1 MGLLDF
7 VKQAGEKVWDAV
19 SGHDDSDKSGKLKE
33 HIRSLGLPGA
43 ESVEASVAD
52 DGTVTLKGNVSSQE
66 VKEKILVAAGN
77 VEGVSK
83 VDDQLK
89 VSAEESKHESTY
101 YTVKSG
107 DTLSAISHAVYG
119 TGNKYQSIFDAN
131 KPMLKSPD
139 KIYPGQVLII
149 PKSD

>member
-19 SGHDDSDKSGKLKE
+19 SGHDDSDKSEKLKE

-43 ESVEASVAD
+43 ESVETTVAD
-52 DGTVTLKGNVSSQE
+52 DGTVTLTGSVSSQE
-66 VKEKILVAAGN
+66 AKEKILVAAGN

-83 VDDQLK
+83 VDDQLT
-89 VSAEESKHESTY
+89 VSTEESTSESTY
-101 YTVKSG
+101 YTVKPG

-119 TGNKYQSIFDAN
+119 TGNKYQAIFDAN
-131 KPMLKSPD
+131 TPMLKSPD

-149 PKSD
+149 PKSE